1 MAENRGLRIICDRC
15 GKKIFLVTRN
25 PHPIDETTEKKPEGW
40 AVTAEGDLCPSC
52 AEEHGKLRAAFMS
65 GEGYYL
71 APLDGILTEE
81 QEAAEC

>member
-1 MAENRGLRIICDRC
+1 MAEHRGLRITCDRC
-15 GKKIFLVTRN
+15 RKKIFLPTN
-25 PHPIDETTEKKPEGW
+25 NQEAIDENTKKKPGGW
-40 AVTAEGDLCPSC
+40 AVTPEGDLCPSC

-81 QEAAEC
+81 QEAEA